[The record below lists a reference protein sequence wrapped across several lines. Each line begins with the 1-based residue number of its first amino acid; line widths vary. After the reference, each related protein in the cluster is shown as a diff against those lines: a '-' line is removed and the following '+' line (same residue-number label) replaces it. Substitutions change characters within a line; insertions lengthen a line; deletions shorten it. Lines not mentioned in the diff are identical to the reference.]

1 MTRQV
6 IFLLCASSLALAA
19 CLPHG
24 GASASGG
31 LTVLR
36 NGTLAVH
43 QADGVARV
51 AYVSLRDRSNR
62 IFGLR
67 AQLERC
73 LGSRGFAVTNNPSE
87 AGYII
92 QLSVPAAGASSPD
105 AVRGAVS
112 NGYGGEV
119 LLSGTEGTALVA
131 DALVVQRRVPQS
143 GKKGLKSISNRM
155 AVADNQMRLA
165 LFSPRR
171 VNLHLG
177 FPEYVTEKVADEL
190 CSGLGEAGQASR

>member
-1 MTRQV
+1 MRRYV
-6 IFLLCASSLALAA
+6 VFLPLAFSLAIAG
-19 CLPHG
+19 CIPRN
-24 GASASGG
+24 GASVSGD

-36 NGTLAVH
+36 SGSLTVH
-43 QADGVARV
+43 QAEGVARV
-51 AYVSLRDRSNR
+51 AYVSMRDGNNR

-73 LGSRGFAVTNNPSE
+73 LVSRGFSVTNNPSE

-92 QLSVPAAGASSPD
+92 RLSVPAAGASSPE
-105 AVRGAVS
+105 AARGAVD
-112 NGYGGEV
+112 NGYAGEA

-143 GKKGLKSISNRM
+143 GKRGLKTISNRM
-155 AVADNQMRLA
+155 AVADSQMRLA

-171 VNLHLG
+171 VNLQLG
-177 FPEYVTEKVADEL
+177 FPEYVTEKVAGEL
-190 CSGLGEAGQASR
+190 CSGLGEAGQAPR